1 MKHLGTKVLETER
14 LILRPFKESDTE
26 AIYNNWASDPE
37 VTKYLSWPTHTSIE
51 MTKKV
56 HFHDSEQYAKPD
68 HYNWAIVLKELG
80 EPIGAISAYVSEDVN
95 AVHLGY
101 CIGKKWWRKGITPEA
116 VRELFRF
123 FFEEVEVQRISAFH
137 DPENAASGAVMRK
150 CGMTYEGTLRR
161 NDRSNRGIVDKA
173 SYSILREEY
182 VK

>member
-1 MKHLGTKVLETER
+1 MKHLGTKILETER
-14 LILRPFKESDTE
+14 LLLRPFSVDDAE
-26 AIYNNWASDPE
+26 AVYNNWASDPE

-51 MTKKV
+51 VTRNV
-56 HFHDSEQYAKPD
+56 RFLDAENYEKPD

-80 EPIGAISAYVSEDVN
+80 EPIGALSGYVEEDVD

-101 CIGKKWWRKGITPEA
+101 CIGKPWWRQGITSEA
-116 VRELFRF
+116 VREILRF
-123 FFEEVEVQRISAFH
+123 FFEEVEVQRVSAFH

-161 NDRSNRGIVDKA
+161 HDRSNRGIVDKA

-182 VK
+182 QK